1 MLHSLHGKP
10 SDAYFATRY
19 AVLRAPLDMPLG
31 SERLGDDAEAVHAW
45 VADGDSVVSVGR
57 AHVIPENSDG
67 SGADHK
73 GPGAAKIPAFG
84 PLATQSAH
92 RPAFQIR
99 QMGTLPNHQRRG
111 HAARI
116 LARLEQ
122 VMVKEFGC
130 RTGLLQAR
138 EHAIPFYA
146 SQGWVV
152 IDKPYEIG
160 QIGPHRSMIKH
171 F

>member
-1 MLHSLHGKP
+1 
-10 SDAYFATRY
+10 
-19 AVLRAPLDMPLG
+19 
-31 SERLGDDAEAVHAW
+31 
-45 VADGDSVVSVGR
+45 
-57 AHVIPENSDG
+57 
-67 SGADHK
+67 
-73 GPGAAKIPAFG
+73 
-84 PLATQSAH
+84 
-92 RPAFQIR
+92 
-99 QMGTLPNHQRRG
+99 MGTLPNHQRRG

-152 IDKPYEIG
+152 IDTPYEIG